1 MVQDLEVY
9 QSLWAMERRAPGVA
23 ELSLEQNIARAAEAG
38 FHGLGLDLAM
48 SDVPV
53 AIAALPLLERHG
65 LKCLFNGFPRS
76 DDELRFMLKLSKDFG
91 APFLSV
97 IGQLM
102 PPRLDD
108 MIAVA
113 RRWIDIADRAGQSL
127 LFETHRHGLL
137 NDLYPTLQ
145 MLEAIPSLTLCAD
158 LSHFVVDREF
168 SLPVEPEA
176 EAMIGQVLARAEAF
190 QGRISSNEQIQVPIG
205 FPQHQAWVDQYLRWW
220 DQGLAGWRARAPADA
235 TLTFLCELGPAPY
248 AITGPDGHELSD
260 RWEEALVIRD
270 RVEALWSEMETAST
284 PGG

>member
-1 MVQDLEVY
+1 
-9 QSLWAMERRAPGVA
+9 
-23 ELSLEQNIARAAEAG
+23 
-38 FHGLGLDLAM
+38 
-48 SDVPV
+48 
-53 AIAALPLLERHG
+53 
-65 LKCLFNGFPRS
+65 
-76 DDELRFMLKLSKDFG
+76 
-91 APFLSV
+91 
-97 IGQLM
+97 
-102 PPRLDD
+102 
-108 MIAVA
+108 
-113 RRWIDIADRAGQSL
+113 
-127 LFETHRHGLL
+127 
-137 NDLYPTLQ
+137 

>member
-1 MVQDLEVY
+1 MQSLEVY

-23 ELSLEQNIARAAEAG
+23 EPPLEQNIARVAEAG

-53 AIAALPLLERHG
+53 AMAARPLLERHG

-76 DDELRFMLKLSKDFG
+76 DDELRFLLDLSKDFG

-108 MIAVA
+108 MIGVA
-113 RRWIDIADRAGQSL
+113 RRWIDLADKAGQPL

-137 NDLYPTLQ
+137 NDLHPTLQ
-145 MLEAIPSLTLCAD
+145 MLEAIPAMALCAD
-158 LSHFVVDREF
+158 LSHFAIDREF
-168 SLPVEPEA
+168 SLPIAPEA
-176 EAMIGQVLARAEAF
+176 EAMIGQILARSEAF

-205 FPQHQAWVDQYLRWW
+205 FPQHQGWAQQYLRWW
-220 DQGLAGWRARAPADA
+220 DQGLTAWRARAPADA
-235 TLTFLCELGPAPY
+235 TVTFLCELGPAPY

-260 RWEEALVIRD
+260 RWEEALAIREK
-270 RVEALWSEMETAST
+270 VAALWSGMETGSMSD
-284 PGG
+284 G